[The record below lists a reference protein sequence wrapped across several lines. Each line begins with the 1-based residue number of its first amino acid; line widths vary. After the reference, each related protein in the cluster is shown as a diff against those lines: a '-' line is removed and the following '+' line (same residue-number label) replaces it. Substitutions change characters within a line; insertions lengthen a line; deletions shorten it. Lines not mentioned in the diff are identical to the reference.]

1 MGLFF
6 WKKKKGDE
14 QVALSQAEIEE
25 LKKQLKAK
33 MEEYKT
39 IYDQLLDVGGAE
51 LPEDILGAVS
61 GGGGVIGAHNPR
73 PSAGPSY
80 NYDEP
85 TDIPCPDR

>member
-61 GGGGVIGAHNPR
+61 GGNHNTR
-73 PSAGPSY
+73 NSAMPSY
-80 NYDEP
+80 NFDEP

>member
-39 IYDQLLDVGGAE
+39 IYDQLMDIGCLE
-51 LPEDILGAVS
+51 LPEDVLDVIS
-61 GGGGVIGAHNPR
+61 GGANPGIGM
-73 PSAGPSY
+73 SIISTMPSY
-80 NYDEP
+80 NFNPSSDPEG
-85 TDIPCPDR
+85 DR